1 MQMAI
6 PYIVGSDS
14 VGSIHGLRANS
25 VFLSL
30 LFSILFDVACNCCWE
45 REKSESSESG
55 PNCPHGKRTGET
67 ASGDEA
73 LPIAY
78 Q

>member
-6 PYIVGSDS
+6 PYIFGSDS

-30 LFSILFDVACNCCWE
+30 LFSILFDGACRCCWE
-45 REKSESSESG
+45 REKSESS
-55 PNCPHGKRTGET
+55 
-67 ASGDEA
+67 
-73 LPIAY
+73 
-78 Q
+78 